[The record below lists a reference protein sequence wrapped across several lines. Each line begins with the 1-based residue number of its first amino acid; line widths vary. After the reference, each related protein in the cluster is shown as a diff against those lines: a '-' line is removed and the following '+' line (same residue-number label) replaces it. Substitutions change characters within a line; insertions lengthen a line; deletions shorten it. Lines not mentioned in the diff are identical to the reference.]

1 MKITTL
7 FFGITADLIGET
19 VLFMALENTM
29 TVGALKLVLKERFTQ
44 LKNINSYAI
53 AVNEVY
59 AEDDFI
65 LKESDVVAI
74 IPPVSGG

>member
-19 VLFMALENTM
+19 VLVMALENTM

-65 LKESDVVAI
+65 LKESDVMAI

>member
-19 VLFMALENTM
+19 EQDLEFENSIS
-29 TVGALKLVLKERFTQ
+29 VGRFKLVLKERFTQ

-65 LKESDVVAI
+65 IKESDVVAI
-74 IPPVSGG
+74 IPAVSGG